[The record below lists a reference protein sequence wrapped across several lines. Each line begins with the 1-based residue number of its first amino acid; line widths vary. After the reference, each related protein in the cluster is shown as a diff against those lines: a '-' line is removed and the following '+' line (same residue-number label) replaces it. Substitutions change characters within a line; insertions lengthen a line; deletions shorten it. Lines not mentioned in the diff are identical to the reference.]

1 MGGMVAGLALAGVSG
16 NPSLAAEPITGWYI
30 SGVAGLNFTQELPIT
45 QLGPFATNTQTAN
58 PNNLNVS
65 TNVGGVGVLSFVAAA
80 IFGAQAKDAAKKIE
94 DAAALG
100 GIYNA
105 DLQKQDSQG
114 RSAQSREIVSIV
126 VGVVAVAG
134 GGVLYYLG
142 TRKSREAAATPGS
155 VALLPTASTT
165 DVGAALRVT
174 F

>member
-1 MGGMVAGLALAGVSG
+1 MGGGYGYGQPAPGGGPAPGGYPMAVA
-16 NPSLAAEPITGWYI
+16 P
-30 SGVAGLNFTQELPIT
+30 
-45 QLGPFATNTQTAN
+45 AN
-58 PNNLNVS
+58 PGPGATAGAS
-65 TNVGGVGVLSFVAAA
+65 DPGRSFKIAGIAVGGVGVLSFVAAA